1 MSRRNKRGLLA
12 AQPIFAIICRQ
23 LDAGT
28 FPCSS
33 LGFACAFVARRLH
46 LLCYTLSPLSHVLL
60 ALRRDYTVVNKGSHQ
75 EQFAR
80 VVGRT
85 CRVALRPK
93 SSPRCGCRCGCG
105 LPGFWKCRFHGLKSM
120 MSALPPKADM
130 CSALAHVRFGP
141 IADIQCVPG
150 PSRGSHTNT
159 AVRGRITLISVNSPG
174 CVSTSIAPAC
184 CLTMMSWLMERPRPV
199 PSPVGLV
206 VKNGSNIFS
215 FTSGMMPVPL
225 SRILISTRSPR
236 FLVQAARVGS

>member
-105 LPGFWKCRFHGLKSM
+105 LPGFWKCRFLGLKSM

-130 CSALAHVRFGP
+130 CSALTDVCFGP
-141 IADIQCVPG
+141 IADIGAGEDCANALAYLSAGLTKSDRSDERVRR
-150 PSRGSHTNT
+150 SSNSEFKRG
-159 AVRGRITLISVNSPG
+159 
-174 CVSTSIAPAC
+174 
-184 CLTMMSWLMERPRPV
+184 
-199 PSPVGLV
+199 
-206 VKNGSNIFS
+206 
-215 FTSGMMPVPL
+215 
-225 SRILISTRSPR
+225 
-236 FLVQAARVGS
+236 